1 MARKKQRPVRNAP
14 RQNKQPQSASKPTLG
29 AAARGASGIRTRPEW
44 RWRTF
49 PVFFAFVTGMLLA
62 GFLNGAPTNTMAAVA
77 QIAAVAGFGYALA
90 HLFVANVVIAGRLKR
105 RRRAVERGEEPAEDF
120 EEELVYDAEVR
131 RD

>member
-1 MARKKQRPVRNAP
+1 MAKKKQRSSQNAP
-14 RQNKQPQSASKPTLG
+14 RRAAATL
-29 AAARGASGIRTRPEW
+29 ARGATDHRETAARARPEW

-62 GFLNGAPTNTMAAVA
+62 GFLNGAPTNTTAAIA

-90 HLFVANVVIAGRLKR
+90 HLFVANVIIAGREKR
-105 RRRAVERGEEPAEDF
+105 RRRAMERGEAPPEDF
-120 EEELVYDAEVR
+120 EEELVYTAEKP

>member
-1 MARKKQRPVRNAP
+1 MAKKRQRP
-14 RQNKQPQSASKPTLG
+14 RQNTRSQSAATPPLG
-29 AAARGASGIRTRPEW
+29 AATRGASTTRARPEW

-62 GFLNGAPTNTMAAVA
+62 GFLNGAPTNTTAAIA

-90 HLFVANVVIAGRLKR
+90 HLFVANVIIAGRER
-105 RRRAVERGEEPAEDF
+105 RRRQAMERGEEPVEDF
-120 EEELVYDAEVR
+120 EEELIYAAEKR

>member
-1 MARKKQRPVRNAP
+1 MAKRKQRPP
-14 RQNKQPQSASKPTLG
+14 RSARAQSAAKPPHGPTAL
-29 AAARGASGIRTRPEW
+29 GASGMHTRPAW

-62 GFLNGAPTNTMAAVA
+62 GFLNGAPTNTTAALA

-90 HLFVANVVIAGRLKR
+90 HLFVANVIIAGREKR
-105 RRRAVERGEEPAEDF
+105 RRLAMERGEEPAEDF
-120 EEELVYDAEVR
+120 EEELVYTAETP